1 MIYDYCI
8 KKVIVMKKKTMD
20 LTSGNVTKL
29 LISYSLPLIATSL
42 LQSVYSIADLLIA
55 GHTVGS
61 VGISAINNSSQV
73 MNLVTKIAI
82 GLSIGGNV
90 LISQYFGAGEKENKN
105 DSVRTLFTFCMLL
118 GALCSLVMWFCS
130 RPLLILLKAPALM
143 EAVTYLQI
151 CSIGFL
157 FIWGYNALSAILR
170 AMGDSR
176 SPFVIIMI
184 SSVLNIILDTLFMA
198 VLHMGVAGAALATL
212 ISQISSFVLG
222 LYFVL
227 KNPDEYGLALNKLRP
242 YKDKLI
248 RIIHLGIPCALQ
260 MTIAAISWLVV
271 TYFINKYGTVVSAG
285 NGISIKIKDVC
296 QLITSAIAT
305 GTSTIIAQNLGAG
318 LYDRARNVLSQA
330 LKIAVC
336 TALVLMVFVEL
347 TAPYLAGFFTNDPDV
362 LSAAVTNLRIEMIG
376 QIFYAFFQTYHGMMT
391 GAGHTMMVMSSSFVN
406 CILVRVILVI
416 ILERFMGLNGVYLA
430 CMIAPSA
437 SVPIGMLYVKSGV
450 WKRTYIKE

>member
-1 MIYDYCI
+1 
-8 KKVIVMKKKTMD
+8 MKKKTMD

-118 GALCSLVMWFCS
+118 GVLCSLVMWFCS
-130 RPLLILLKAPALM
+130 RPLLILLKAPALT

-198 VLHMGVAGAALATL
+198 VLRMGVAGAALATL

-222 LYFVL
+222 LF
-227 KNPDEYGLALNKLRP
+227 
-242 YKDKLI
+242 
-248 RIIHLGIPCALQ
+248 
-260 MTIAAISWLVV
+260 
-271 TYFINKYGTVVSAG
+271 
-285 NGISIKIKDVC
+285 
-296 QLITSAIAT
+296 
-305 GTSTIIAQNLGAG
+305 
-318 LYDRARNVLSQA
+318 LY
-330 LKIAVC
+330 
-336 TALVLMVFVEL
+336 
-347 TAPYLAGFFTNDPDV
+347 
-362 LSAAVTNLRIEMIG
+362 
-376 QIFYAFFQTYHGMMT
+376 
-391 GAGHTMMVMSSSFVN
+391 
-406 CILVRVILVI
+406 
-416 ILERFMGLNGVYLA
+416 
-430 CMIAPSA
+430 
-437 SVPIGMLYVKSGV
+437 
-450 WKRTYIKE
+450 